1 MGNFFGG
8 IIIITERP
16 FKKGDWIQTP
26 TVEGFIE
33 DISFR
38 STKVRTFEDS
48 LVTVPNSTLAHEPI
62 TNWNEMEVRRIDFT
76 IGVKYSTPKGR
87 LQNCVARIDNYLQ
100 SHPQIDKE
108 LILVRFSD
116 FGQSS
121 LNIFIYFYTIP
132 TGWVDWYNIK
142 EEVNYKIMDILK
154 EEGVEIALPS
164 QNLYISSEEEEKLLL
179 HNKNNTEIYTSDR

>member
-1 MGNFFGG
+1 M
-8 IIIITERP
+8 
-16 FKKGDWIQTP
+16 
-26 TVEGFIE
+26 
-33 DISFR
+33 
-38 STKVRTFEDS
+38 
-48 LVTVPNSTLAHEPI
+48 
-62 TNWNEMEVRRIDFT
+62 
-76 IGVKYSTPKGR
+76 
-87 LQNCVARIDNYLQ
+87 ARIDNYLQ